1 MKRFPVTPASNI
13 ICLIVLAI
21 IFIINLVSAIRNYNN
36 SDNIAYCIIS
46 AIIFTIMSFNFL

>member
-21 IFIINLVSAIRNYNN
+21 IFIINLVSAIGTDPPDIKIEILCRRV
-36 SDNIAYCIIS
+36 IQQKS
-46 AIIFTIMSFNFL
+46 A